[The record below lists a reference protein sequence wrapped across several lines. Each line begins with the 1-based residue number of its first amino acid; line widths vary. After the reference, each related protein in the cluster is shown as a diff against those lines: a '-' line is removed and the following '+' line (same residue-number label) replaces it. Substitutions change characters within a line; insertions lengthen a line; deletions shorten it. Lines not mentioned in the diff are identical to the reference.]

1 MLDQAQAANPPTPCE
16 TSDVIARVAYTRQR
30 AGRRRDK
37 LGPWL
42 EIGRGRID
50 DDGTVRVYLDRLP
63 VGGFSGLVVLAL
75 PGELPPE
82 PLPLRPAH
90 PALDHDPDDP
100 HDAE

>member
-1 MLDQAQAANPPTPCE
+1 MLDNVVASKPAASGQP
-16 TSDVIARVAYTRQR
+16 DVISRVAYTRQR

-42 EIGRGRID
+42 EIGKGRID

-90 PALDHDPDDP
+90 SALDHDPDDP